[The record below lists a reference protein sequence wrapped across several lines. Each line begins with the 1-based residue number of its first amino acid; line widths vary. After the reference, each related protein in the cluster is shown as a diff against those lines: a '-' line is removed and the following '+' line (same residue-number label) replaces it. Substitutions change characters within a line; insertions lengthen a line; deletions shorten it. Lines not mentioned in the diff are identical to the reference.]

1 MFVTRTIPG
10 MSQGPSGQQ
19 IFGTAYSAGTSI
31 ATTPIAGAAVTA
43 GLLPASLAVPI
54 VGAAF
59 AGIFLGIEA
68 LLNSGCGQSCV
79 ITSNWAN
86 QAEALLK
93 KNLSAYMALPTPRA
107 VSAQAAYLANFDA
120 VWNYLVQECSSPGL
134 STAGQHCISDRQAGA
149 CHYHDASGQC
159 WNWFVGYRD
168 PIANDPN
175 VVADSAASTV
185 TGAMAGAAGSL
196 GISPWLLGGAALL
209 VIGLGVMAAS

>member
-1 MFVTRTIPG
+1 MFVPRTLG
-10 MSQGPSGQQ
+10 MTQGPT
-19 IFGTAYSAGTSI
+19 GTQVAGTVYG
-31 ATTPIAGAAVTA
+31 AGASVGTTA
-43 GLLPASLAVPI
+43 IGAALGGGLAVPL

-59 AGIFLGIEA
+59 AGIWLGIQA
-68 LLNSGCGQSCV
+68 ILNSGCGKSCV
-79 ITSNWAN
+79 ITSDWAN

-107 VSAQAAYLANFDA
+107 MSAQAAYLANFDA

-175 VVADSAASTV
+175 VVQDSAASSAV
-185 TGAMAGAAGSL
+185 TGAAGSL